1 MRLDTLAQQATAIT
15 AIITLVTSIGYG
27 SVVLWGVAHAQYA
40 SASAVEYLYRKQ
52 IELDI
57 WRYHDEQAELEDI
70 LATEELSPRAE
81 AKATVLTHPGLP
93 PALAISFQPLQE
105 QVPDADEPA
114 LLLGNMSTDHQPA
127 LQMAIPIDSEDEV
140 LYSGDDS
147 DVA

>member
-1 MRLDTLAQQATAIT
+1 MRLDTLAKQATAIT

-81 AKATVLTHPGLP
+81 AKARARLKKVQKRIDRLEDKL
-93 PALAISFQPLQE
+93 E
-105 QVPDADEPA
+105 QLE
-114 LLLGNMSTDHQPA
+114 
-127 LQMAIPIDSEDEV
+127 E
-140 LYSGDDS
+140 
-147 DVA
+147 